1 MTGEAF
7 SLKGKNAVVTGA
19 GAGIGRAIALAFA
32 DAGAQVACI
41 DLDGKAAEATA
52 SEISKTGAHAIA
64 AACDVGI
71 ESKVEAATARVL
83 AAFSAVHVLVNAAA
97 GHDPNGSVLEY
108 TLADWNRGLGGNV
121 AGAFLMSRAFL

>member
-52 SEISKTGAHAIA
+52 SEITDTGARAMPVM
-64 AACDVGI
+64 CDVGS
-71 ESKVEAATARVL
+71 ESDVNAAAAKVL
-83 AAFSAVHVLVNAAA
+83 AAFPVIHVLVNGAA

-108 TLADWNRGLGGNV
+108 SFAD
-121 AGAFLMSRAFL
+121 